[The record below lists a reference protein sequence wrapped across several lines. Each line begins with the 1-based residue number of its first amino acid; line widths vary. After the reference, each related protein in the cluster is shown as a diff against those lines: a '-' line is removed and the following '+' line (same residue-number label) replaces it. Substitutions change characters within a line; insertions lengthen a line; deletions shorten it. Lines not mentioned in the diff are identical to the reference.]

1 MNVLLVEPVEHSH
14 FMKSEC
20 GVWAKNCRGEEALF
34 LTTEYTEAGEPI
46 LKNTERSS
54 VYSVWE
60 RSDLSV
66 YSVVKKGG
74 GARQF
79 LHSHFMKSEC
89 EVWARVEINS
99 EPNKRLPLTRSLA
112 SRRAGTII
120 AAGGAA
126 AARRGTG
133 GEGYQKLARES
144 TGQILVKHSLTINAK
159 WLKMHRR

>member
-1 MNVLLVEPVEHSH
+1 MLLVEPVEHSH

-66 YSVVKKGG
+66 YLSGKKS
-74 GARQF
+74 AA
-79 LHSHFMKSEC
+79 
-89 EVWARVEINS
+89 VW
-99 EPNKRLPLTRSLA
+99 RLRDWRSCFFF
-112 SRRAGTII
+112 SRS
-120 AAGGAA
+120 
-126 AARRGTG
+126 
-133 GEGYQKLARES
+133 K
-144 TGQILVKHSLTINAK
+144 
-159 WLKMHRR
+159 